1 VNVPRARSDGLLV
14 ETLDAETLIYDTE
27 RNEAHCLDAEAAA
40 VWRGCDGVCS
50 LSEISA
56 RTGSSEEVAA
66 ATVRDLAARHLVEP
80 LGVSRRDVL
89 RTFGVGAASAAVA
102 IPVIRSIAVPIAA
115 QAVSC
120 LANGDACTTYGQCC
134 SGVCHQLVPGITV
147 CRAPS

>member
-27 RNEAHCLDAEAAA
+27 RNAAHCLDAEAAA

-102 IPVIRSIAVPIAA
+102 IPVIRSIAA

-134 SGVCHQLVPGITV
+134 SGVCRQLVPGITV